1 MNSRASSAYS
11 EAVVDHEPIKSN
23 VMQATRETL
32 LRGMFQLQRRNINPL
47 FFLNVPPFLLLL
59 LFNRQNMASTEGYSA
74 IPRED
79 ADRQSDTGSA
89 AAQQSTSDP
98 ITPLPAASEAS
109 PLAKLKRWWIQ
120 HWGSSESEHAPLI
133 NRHRMTLEAPRKSP
147 LRVGI
152 EITVI
157 VGIFV
162 LVATA
167 ILLSVGTSDNPR
179 GE

>member
-1 MNSRASSAYS
+1 MASS
-11 EAVVDHEPIKSN
+11 
-23 VMQATRETL
+23 
-32 LRGMFQLQRRNINPL
+32 
-47 FFLNVPPFLLLL
+47 
-59 LFNRQNMASTEGYSA
+59 EGYSA

-89 AAQQSTSDP
+89 AQQSTPDP
-98 ITPLPAASEAS
+98 IAPS
-109 PLAKLKRWWIQ
+109 PKNTSRYAKLKHWWIQ
-120 HWGSSESEHAPLI
+120 HWGNSESEQAPLI
-133 NRHRMTLEAPRKSP
+133 NRRRMTLEAPRKSP

-162 LVATA
+162 LVAMA

-179 GE
+179 GESGSICFLLKHVISSLKT

>member
-1 MNSRASSAYS
+1 
-11 EAVVDHEPIKSN
+11 
-23 VMQATRETL
+23 
-32 LRGMFQLQRRNINPL
+32 
-47 FFLNVPPFLLLL
+47 
-59 LFNRQNMASTEGYSA
+59 MASTEGYSA

-89 AAQQSTSDP
+89 SAAAQQSASGPATPPSASASKDTSP
-98 ITPLPAASEAS
+98 F
-109 PLAKLKRWWIQ
+109 AKLKQWWIQ

-147 LRVGI
+147 LRVGV

-162 LVATA
+162 LVAMA

-179 GE
+179 GKSMSLAPCGWHAISSLYPQISLPENYQPQSK